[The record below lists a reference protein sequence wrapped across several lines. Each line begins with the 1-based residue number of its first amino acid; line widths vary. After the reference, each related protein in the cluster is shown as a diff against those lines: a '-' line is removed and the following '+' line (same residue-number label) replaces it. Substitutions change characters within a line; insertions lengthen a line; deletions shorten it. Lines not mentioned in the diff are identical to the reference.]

1 MSQGSSS
8 CHSSPINGRCFAGR
22 ENPLDLIK
30 VAFKHRRKTDS
41 QYTARKGEGRGPGV
55 TLNEITGK
63 FMERT
68 YQNILE
74 RETTNW
80 VLQTHSFKEFC
91 YQEPDGPR
99 ELCSQLHRVYC
110 KWLKSEKHT
119 KAQMLDLLV
128 LDQFL
133 AILPPE
139 IESWVR
145 ECGAETSSQA
155 VALAEG
161 FLLSQAEEKNLQAQ
175 QPFVEVAIEHSNP
188 YPPQELVFGGLSQEQ
203 PSQDPSSENG
213 TAVILPV
220 ETSLLCGGTET
231 VVVFPTQDPITFEDV
246 AVLFS
251 EGEWALLNFDQ
262 KSLYK
267 EVMLENARNV
277 VSLGDGRETEND
289 KKQAVEPSKT
299 AKTEMRGEIF
309 GNQWEPQ
316 GPKGNQLN
324 REVEKSLTFP
334 YACREHEKRYNG
346 NFPPILHQDFD
357 TGDKKYKCMECGKSF
372 SKNSNLTAHKKTH
385 TVEKPYKCMECGKSF
400 RRNNNLTSHKRI
412 HSGEKPYKCM
422 ECGKSFRKNSHL
434 TSHKTIHTGLKP
446 YKCMECGKSFSMN
459 SYLSSHKRIHTGE
472 KPYKCMECGKSF
484 NGLTSFTTHKRL
496 HSGEKPYK
504 CMECG
509 KSCNTSSDLT
519 YHKRIHSGEKPYKC
533 MECGKTFRIS
543 SSLTCHR
550 RIHTGEKP
558 YQCPECG
565 KRFIMSSSLTCHRR
579 THTGEKPYKCLECGK
594 SFSQNGHLTS
604 HKKIHI
610 GEKAYSNI

>member
-175 QPFVEVAIEHSNP
+175 QPFMEVAIEHSNP

-267 EVMLENARNV
+267 EVMLENAKNV

-289 KKQAVEPSKT
+289 KKQASKT
-299 AKTEMRGEIF
+299 AKTETRGEIF

-316 GPKGNQLN
+316 SPKGNQLN
-324 REVEKSLTFP
+324 REVEKSFTCP
-334 YACREHEKRYNG
+334 YACREHEKRPQDNNVALG
-346 NFPPILHQDFD
+346 DEDAAQEASTRGQDGEDLHSHHVLALGAQVGGHKGDPDAAKDQHAEGDQFSFIEGSRQVPDQESHHEADDSQEAHVSERTIKHDDRAFIALQD
-357 TGDKKYKCMECGKSF
+357 
-372 SKNSNLTAHKKTH
+372 NLFRLRAHVRLRKW
-385 TVEKPYKCMECGKSF
+385 
-400 RRNNNLTSHKRI
+400 RRNSQPDDADDSLETRARKDNGVGQSLPQPSLDLV
-412 HSGEKPYKCM
+412 SWF
-422 ECGKSFRKNSHL
+422 CGQEGQHHHYCF
-434 TSHKTIHTGLKP
+434 G
-446 YKCMECGKSFSMN
+446 
-459 SYLSSHKRIHTGE
+459 
-472 KPYKCMECGKSF
+472 
-484 NGLTSFTTHKRL
+484 
-496 HSGEKPYK
+496 
-504 CMECG
+504 
-509 KSCNTSSDLT
+509 
-519 YHKRIHSGEKPYKC
+519 
-533 MECGKTFRIS
+533 
-543 SSLTCHR
+543 
-550 RIHTGEKP
+550 
-558 YQCPECG
+558 
-565 KRFIMSSSLTCHRR
+565 
-579 THTGEKPYKCLECGK
+579 
-594 SFSQNGHLTS
+594 QN
-604 HKKIHI
+604 
-610 GEKAYSNI
+610 

>member
-8 CHSSPINGRCFAGR
+8 CHPSPINARCFADR

-30 VAFKHRRKTDS
+30 VVFKHRGKTDS
-41 QYTARKGEGRGPGV
+41 QYTARKGEGRGPSV

-63 FMERT
+63 IMERT

-91 YQEPDGPR
+91 YQEADGPR
-99 ELCSQLHRVYC
+99 ELCNQLHRVYC
-110 KWLKSEKHT
+110 QWLKSEKHT

-161 FLLSQAEEKNLQAQ
+161 FLLSQAEEKKLQAQ
-175 QPFVEVAIEHSNP
+175 QPFMKVAIEHSNP
-188 YPPQELVFGGLSQEQ
+188 YPPQELVFGELSQEK
-203 PSQDPSSENG
+203 PSQDPSSENE
-213 TAVILPV
+213 TAVMLPV

-277 VSLGDGRETEND
+277 ISLGDGRETEND

-299 AKTEMRGEIF
+299 VKTEMRGEIF

-334 YACREHEKRYNG
+334 YACREHEKR
-346 NFPPILHQDFD
+346 FD
-357 TGDKKYKCMECGKSF
+357 
-372 SKNSNLTAHKKTH
+372 
-385 TVEKPYKCMECGKSF
+385 
-400 RRNNNLTSHKRI
+400 
-412 HSGEKPYKCM
+412 
-422 ECGKSFRKNSHL
+422 
-434 TSHKTIHTGLKP
+434 
-446 YKCMECGKSFSMN
+446 
-459 SYLSSHKRIHTGE
+459 
-472 KPYKCMECGKSF
+472 
-484 NGLTSFTTHKRL
+484 
-496 HSGEKPYK
+496 
-504 CMECG
+504 
-509 KSCNTSSDLT
+509 
-519 YHKRIHSGEKPYKC
+519 
-533 MECGKTFRIS
+533 
-543 SSLTCHR
+543 
-550 RIHTGEKP
+550 
-558 YQCPECG
+558 
-565 KRFIMSSSLTCHRR
+565 R
-579 THTGEKPYKCLECGK
+579 TKL
-594 SFSQNGHLTS
+594 FL
-604 HKKIHI
+604 
-610 GEKAYSNI
+610 